1 MIDLEFVGTILN
13 FFLCRRWLLLGHQVR
28 TTNNII
34 IVKLRERDREHY
46 FFLIVKLKAQKR
58 RVRASKLFLTCCVQ
72 PESDDLWSED
82 CNQVSIQ
89 RVFCHL
95 FSSCVFMELGYLIL
109 SSRICEEQD
118 LPLRSSTII
127 GYSCCLQ
134 VLYYSCIIG
143 FRYIQ

>member
-72 PESDDLWSED
+72 PESNDLGSKD
-82 CNQVSIQ
+82 CNQVFIKL
-89 RVFCHL
+89 VFCHL
-95 FSSCVFMELGYLIL
+95 SFYKIFL
-109 SSRICEEQD
+109 
-118 LPLRSSTII
+118 
-127 GYSCCLQ
+127 CLQ
-134 VLYYSCIIG
+134 GTWILDSVIFVTVI
-143 FRYIQ
+143 